1 MALDESA
8 ASIRLVRNMRL
19 MPILAFLSVERSL
32 RMAEKIPLP
41 ALKVAESGIT
51 SVENILLF
59 KKHGFHGFLIGEN
72 FMKATSPTIAF
83 AEFVKQLKAKAHED

>member
-32 RMAEKIPLP
+32 RMA
-41 ALKVAESGIT
+41 SNCFQCG
-51 SVENILLF
+51 
-59 KKHGFHGFLIGEN
+59 
-72 FMKATSPTIAF
+72 
-83 AEFVKQLKAKAHED
+83 